1 MSRSTALSG
10 ISLRNVSR
18 TFGERRVLSDIDLDI
33 RKGEFLV
40 IVGAS
45 GCGKST
51 LLKIIA
57 GLDRGAEGD
66 IHVENNRSIVFQDAR
81 LLPWK
86 PVWQN
91 VVLGLHGNTDELR
104 TRALAA
110 LDEVNLLARA
120 DAWPLTLSG
129 GEAQRVAIAR
139 ALVRTPK
146 LLLLD
151 EPFAALDA
159 LTRLKMQQ
167 QVAGLVEQH
176 HLTTLFVTHDVDE
189 AILLADRIVLL
200 DAGRV
205 AKTYDVGFTKP
216 RDRSAPA
223 FVKLRR
229 KLLADLGVTE
239 DDRPLPV
246 STTTVS
252 DHQRPGQMVSLDAA
266 E

>member
-1 MSRSTALSG
+1 MSQSASPA
-10 ISLRNVSR
+10 IALRNVSR
-18 TFGERRVLSDIDLDI
+18 TFGDRRVLADIDLDI

-51 LLKIIA
+51 LLKIVA
-57 GLDRGAEGD
+57 GLDHGAEGD
-66 IHVENNRSIVFQDAR
+66 IQIDHNRSIVFQDAR

-86 PVWQN
+86 LVWQN
-91 VVLGLHGNTDELR
+91 VVLGLHGAKEELR
-104 TRALAA
+104 RKALAA

-139 ALVRTPK
+139 ALVRTPR

-167 QVAGLVEQH
+167 QVAALVEQH

-200 DAGRV
+200 EAGRV
-205 AKTYDVGFTKP
+205 AKTYDVGLARP
-216 RDRSAPA
+216 RDRSEAE
-223 FVKLRR
+223 FIQLRR
-229 KLLADLGVTE
+229 KLLAGLGVAENVDRARATTE
-239 DDRPLPV
+239 RIV
-246 STTTVS
+246 R
-252 DHQRPGQMVSLDAA
+252 QREGDVHVIAAA

>member
-1 MSRSTALSG
+1 MPNLASSG
-10 ISLRNVSR
+10 VALRNVSR
-18 TFGERRVLSDIDLDI
+18 TFGTRRVLSDIDLEI
-33 RKGEFLV
+33 GEGEFLV

-57 GLDRGAEGD
+57 GLDRGAEGE
-66 IHVENNRSIVFQDAR
+66 IRIEENRSIVFQDSR

-86 PVWQN
+86 LVWEN
-91 VVLGLHGNTDELR
+91 VVLGLRGNRAELR
-104 TRALAA
+104 RRALAA

-167 QVAGLVEQH
+167 QVAALVEQH
-176 HLTTLFVTHDVDE
+176 RLTTLFVTHDVDE
-189 AILLADRIVLL
+189 ALLLADRILL
-200 DAGRV
+200 VEAGRIARTFDVGLNRPRNRADAG
-205 AKTYDVGFTKP
+205 FI
-216 RDRSAPA
+216 S
-223 FVKLRR
+223 LRR
-229 KLLADLGVTE
+229 ELLEGLGVSEE
-239 DDRPLPV
+239 DGFAAAAQPSKQPRQTRPLEV
-246 STTTVS
+246 AV
-252 DHQRPGQMVSLDAA
+252 AA